1 MTISALAVVSFQ
13 WFFWGYSLTFS
24 KTGGTFWGNLRNFGF
39 MGVLEL
45 PIPEANN
52 KIPELV
58 FAIYQSMFASLVPAI
73 ILGAAAE
80 RSRFLPAMVF
90 TFCWTTLV
98 YDPLAHWIWSAN
110 GWAFKWGVLE

>member
-1 MTISALAVVSFQ
+1 M
-13 WFFWGYSLTFS
+13 
-24 KTGGTFWGNLRNFGF
+24 N
-39 MGVLEL
+39 VLEL

-52 KIPELV
+52 KVPELV

-98 YDPLAHWIWSAN
+98 
-110 GWAFKWGVLE
+110 